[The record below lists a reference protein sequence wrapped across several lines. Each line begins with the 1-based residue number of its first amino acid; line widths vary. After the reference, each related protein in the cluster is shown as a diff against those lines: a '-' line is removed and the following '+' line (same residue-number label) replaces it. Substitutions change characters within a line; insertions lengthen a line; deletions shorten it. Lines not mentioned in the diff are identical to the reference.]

1 MSQIGDVQLETGGEA
16 GSATPEHVVR
26 NQVARIVNAIE
37 TDEQR
42 RSKVLSW
49 PRRNIRF
56 APSRVAGLA
65 MAASIT
71 LAVAVGAWLMINVG
85 HKSPLEEAK
94 LSLIAT
100 QNSGRMTLARV
111 TGLPYAAENVERSGD
126 NKSLRETQIQVART
140 DAKNAEAEMAST
152 EAALVHARTYLI
164 DNRAEE
170 ALDMLLKLP
179 TSGDLADQ
187 LFNDIGVA
195 YLQLRKY
202 DDAIAAF
209 ERALQISPGMQ
220 EPLFNRALAREAAA
234 NVAADENRT
243 MQLRRQALEDWQ
255 EFIVSSSADD
265 QWKEEARL
273 RRSDLQEL
281 IR

>member
-1 MSQIGDVQLETGGEA
+1 
-16 GSATPEHVVR
+16 
-26 NQVARIVNAIE
+26 
-37 TDEQR
+37 
-42 RSKVLSW
+42 
-49 PRRNIRF
+49 
-56 APSRVAGLA
+56 
-65 MAASIT
+65 
-71 LAVAVGAWLMINVG
+71 
-85 HKSPLEEAK
+85 
-94 LSLIAT
+94 
-100 QNSGRMTLARV
+100 
-111 TGLPYAAENVERSGD
+111 
-126 NKSLRETQIQVART
+126 
-140 DAKNAEAEMAST
+140 
-152 EAALVHARTYLI
+152 
-164 DNRAEE
+164 
-170 ALDMLLKLP
+170 
-179 TSGDLADQ
+179 
-187 LFNDIGVA
+187 
-195 YLQLRKY
+195 LRKY